1 MRRFFHKQYLPFY
14 TFACVMIFY
23 HLLIAETYGDALTYF
38 SKVLDTYSLPA
49 YLSMR
54 YTQWTSR
61 LVIES
66 VLVYV
71 ARSELL
77 WKIIDCCMWVLLVV
91 SMSDLTPGKNRLR
104 NRWILVSLWLMVPLW
119 EMSSAGWIA
128 TTINYSWPLALGV
141 FSMTVI
147 ARIFRGQPVR
157 WYHAACGILAAVY
170 AANAEQMCIVL
181 LAVFGV
187 ALLYQLHTRRAE
199 RNAVI
204 LLAVFCC
211 IIVAE
216 LLFILTCPGNQN
228 RTLAETQTWNPAFSQ
243 LQLGQKLQL
252 GIVDTLY
259 ILQAGWVLLYGL
271 LCLLLLV
278 LAWRQRKM
286 HPLCAAMACIPF
298 GYACV
303 YSFGGYRQYGL
314 QALTR
319 DFVTQE
325 NMPYELSWPALI
337 QCLVVLGCILFVLY
351 RVYQP
356 HKTEGRV
363 VIGTLLLGGATRAV
377 LGFSPTLYVSSGRT
391 FLFLYACIVWVNA
404 SLISRLAADLPGR
417 RRRALQ
423 CAGVTLTG
431 LSVLRTLYI
440 LIGMA

>member
-14 TFACVMIFY
+14 TFAGVIICY

-38 SKVLDTYSLPA
+38 SKVLDTYSLPT

-128 TTINYSWPLALGV
+128 TTVNYSWPLALGV

-157 WYHAACGILAAVY
+157 WYHAVSAIFAAVY

-199 RNAVI
+199 RNAVV

-211 IIVAE
+211 VIVAE

-243 LQLGQKLQL
+243 LQLGEKLQL

-259 ILQAGWVLLYGL
+259 VLQSSWSLLYAL
-271 LCLLLLV
+271 LCFLLFF
-278 LAWRQRKM
+278 LAWQRRKKQ
-286 HPLCAAMACIPF
+286 PFTLLAASIPF
-298 GYACV
+298 ACTCI
-303 YSFGGYRQYGL
+303 YSFWGFRRYGL
-314 QALTR
+314 QVFTR
-319 DFVTQE
+319 FITAE
-325 NMPYELSWPALI
+325 NQAYELSFFALI
-337 QCLVVLGCILFVLY
+337 QSLVVLGCLCFVLFQLY
-351 RVYQP
+351 RADKQS
-356 HKTEGRV
+356 GRLM
-363 VIGTLLLGGATRAV
+363 IGLLLLGGATRVA

-391 FLFLYACIVWVNA
+391 FVFLYACVVWIDAVLVQHVFR
-404 SLISRLAADLPGR
+404 SLQEKNRRLAVIAMVML
-417 RRRALQ
+417 
-423 CAGVTLTG
+423 
-431 LSVLRTLYI
+431 VLCFVLATTYI
-440 LIGMA
+440 LLGMA